1 MNIFI
6 ALIVIIIIAQGLVFM
21 ASKCKKTKDGF
32 DNMVPKTCPNTLIQ
46 FGNEFYLHNSN
57 VAKVPG
63 VNPLRFGS
71 LEEYTE
77 FLEWQRSQG
86 IRCPV
91 LFLQKTLDAQG
102 NTSFVSRPS
111 PIDLQGGLPHENLR
125 DTVNNPPNYNHLTKN
140 QMYANVAKS
149 QSQSQIDH
157 FENLTKSNTKVS
169 SNSNDSLLIDA
180 SRNDSPF
187 NANNYPGFDSTNQ
200 YIGMN
205 TPLDKMFNENV
216 GGTSPNPMDTN
227 WGGAKFTQGLIDN
240 GHYADREVYKL

>member
-1 MNIFI
+1 MNIF
-6 ALIVIIIIAQGLVFM
+6 AFLIVIIIIIQGLTFM
-21 ASKCKKTKDGF
+21 ASKSKTKKDGF

-46 FGNEFYLHNSN
+46 FGNEFYLYNSS

-111 PIDLQGGLPHENLR
+111 PIDLQGGLPHERLR
-125 DTVNNPPNYNHLTKN
+125 DATNNPPNYNHLTQN
-140 QMYANVAKS
+140 QIYANNAKKYTEIIGDT
-149 QSQSQIDH
+149 QP
-157 FENLTKSNTKVS
+157 NNTKYQ
-169 SNSNDSLLIDA
+169 NNPDTLLIDA
-180 SRNDSPF
+180 SRNYSPF
-187 NANNYPGFDSTNQ
+187 NSNSFPGFDPTNQ

-205 TPLDKMFNENV
+205 TPLDKIFNENV

-227 WGGAKFTQGLIDN
+227 WGGANFTQELIDN